1 MVAARRGPGNARTAA
16 TSAFAT
22 LLALSTLAGTA
33 GCVPVLIGGA
43 AAAGYYI
50 GKDPRTAAEIATDSG
65 ITTRVK
71 SSFIG
76 DRYVDAFDINVDTFR
91 GTVILE
97 GTVAH
102 SIARDQA
109 ERLAR
114 GVSGVQAVD
123 NRIKVDKS
131 ASNKTTSLDE
141 D

>member
-1 MVAARRGPGNARTAA
+1 VRAGLLTTCLAA
-16 TSAFAT
+16 
-22 LLALSTLAGTA
+22 LALTGTA

-50 GKDPRTAAEIATDSG
+50 GKDPRSAAEIATDSG

-123 NRIKVDKS
+123 NRITIDNS
-131 ASNKTTSLDE
+131 ASKKTTSLDE

>member
-1 MVAARRGPGNARTAA
+1 MR
-16 TSAFAT
+16 
-22 LLALSTLAGTA
+22 GTA
-33 GCVPVLIGGA
+33 PAVLASVLASVFLMGVSGCVPVLIGGA
-43 AAAGYYI
+43 AAAGFYS
-50 GKDPRTAAEIATDSG
+50 GKDPRSAAEIATDSG

-91 GTVILE
+91 GTVVLE

-102 SIARDQA
+102 SVARDQA

-114 GVSGVQAVD
+114 GVSGVKAVD
-123 NRIKVDKS
+123 NRIKIDKS
-131 ASNKTTSLDE
+131 ASRQTTSFDE

>member
-1 MVAARRGPGNARTAA
+1 MVA
-16 TSAFAT
+16 
-22 LLALSTLAGTA
+22 LS

-50 GKDPRTAAEIATDSG
+50 GKDPRTGSEIATDSG

-76 DRYVDAFDINVDTFR
+76 DRYVDAFQINVDTFR
-91 GTVILE
+91 GTVVLE
-97 GTVAH
+97 GVVDN

-114 GVSGVQAVD
+114 NAKGVKAVD
-123 NRIKVDKS
+123 NRIKIVKS
-131 ASNKTTSLDE
+131 ASKKSQTLDE
-141 D
+141 E

>member
-1 MVAARRGPGNARTAA
+1 
-16 TSAFAT
+16 
-22 LLALSTLAGTA
+22 
-33 GCVPVLIGGA
+33 VPVLIGGA

-50 GKDPRTAAEIATDSG
+50 GKDPRSAAEIATDSG

-123 NRIKVDKS
+123 NRIKIDKS

>member
-1 MVAARRGPGNARTAA
+1 MPVGKGPRSAPGAAGFLVSGLAA
-16 TSAFAT
+16 F
-22 LLALSTLAGTA
+22 TLAGMT

-50 GKDPRTAAEIATDSG
+50 GKDPRSAGEIATDSG

-71 SSFIG
+71 TSFIG

-97 GTVAH
+97 GTVPH

-123 NRIKVDKS
+123 NRIKIDNS
-131 ASNKTTSLDE
+131 ASKKTTSLDE

>member
-1 MVAARRGPGNARTAA
+1 MPMGVKKGPRAPRPVCVA
-16 TSAFAT
+16 
-22 LLALSTLAGTA
+22 LLALLSLAGIS

-123 NRIKVDKS
+123 NRIKIDKS
-131 ASNKTTSLDE
+131 ASKQTTTLDE